1 MLPKG
6 SLGKK
11 SGIKFYQTQAVLI
24 TDGLKAR
31 SSTPVIIALI
41 SMWSGEEAIRQPS
54 FMTAL
59 SLL

>member
-11 SGIKFYQTQAVLI
+11 SGIKFYQTQAAHI
-24 TDGLKAR
+24 TAGLKVR
-31 SSTPVIIALI
+31 FSTPVTIALI
-41 SMWSGEEAIRQPS
+41 SMWSGEEAIRQPL

-59 SLL
+59 SPL